1 MVETELEKTLNQ
13 IRMTLSHRQ
22 SPPESLETTSKDSD
36 VCPICQGTTW
46 VYDPVTNFV
55 APCRCR
61 DKTIMDRRLRFAAL
75 PEALKEMNLKTF
87 RTSVYK
93 RPESLET
100 IQMACKAIK
109 LYLEEFEAMHKDGMG
124 LYLWSQTK
132 GSGKTRMAASIANDL
147 MRDKGK
153 QVKFSTSLSIIQEI
167 KKTWDDKEKRSESR
181 LLDALATTDI
191 LIIDDFGTEQP
202 TPWINDKFYQIINE
216 RYINRKITILTSNV
230 ALDCLKYDDRITD
243 RLEERSYQIAF
254 PEESVRKHIAER
266 NSQEMIE
273 RLRMPEG
280 R

>member
-1 MVETELEKTLNQ
+1 
-13 IRMTLSHRQ
+13 
-22 SPPESLETTSKDSD
+22 
-36 VCPICQGTTW
+36 
-46 VYDPVTNFV
+46 
-55 APCRCR
+55 
-61 DKTIMDRRLRFAAL
+61 
-75 PEALKEMNLKTF
+75 MNLKTF

>member
-1 MVETELEKTLNQ
+1 M
-13 IRMTLSHRQ
+13 
-22 SPPESLETTSKDSD
+22 
-36 VCPICQGTTW
+36 
-46 VYDPVTNFV
+46 YDPVTNFV

-191 LIIDDFGTEQP
+191 LIID
-202 TPWINDKFYQIINE
+202 E